1 MFVNSC
7 LPAEQAGMQ
16 AAGRGA
22 AHRDPL
28 GSPSAAEG
36 GEVKP
41 QMLDVINT
49 LRLAHVMSSDR
60 VFPEIP
66 KQTRRLHMTSSSRNY
81 RTIFGLG
88 SRRTALR
95 VSEAVCKAACVC
107 VCSHFVCWAWF
118 ACSPERNTGVWLR
131 WSVQPHTSLH
141 SRRSSVSGVSL
152 YAFNLS
158 VCLSWFRS
166 AQGRAV
172 WFISARSVFV
182 VSSTLTNLFV
192 PASIELRGKSMC
204 WPCQSEMIQVSLS
217 LSCTFG
223 TSCIV
228 GSDVNHDKLLVSQI
242 TSNNESLS
250 CC

>member
-95 VSEAVCKAACVC
+95 VSEAVCVCVFSFRLLGLVCVFTWEEHWGVTEVERAASHLTAQQTELRLWSQPLCFQSLCLSVLISLSTGPRGMIHFSQVC
-107 VCSHFVCWAWF
+107 VCCVEHFNKLICPSVDRIKGKVDVLTM
-118 ACSPERNTGVWLR
+118 SVRND
-131 WSVQPHTSLH
+131 
-141 SRRSSVSGVSL
+141 SGFTQLEL
-152 YAFNLS
+152 YF
-158 VCLSWFRS
+158 WY
-166 AQGRAV
+166 
-172 WFISARSVFV
+172 
-182 VSSTLTNLFV
+182 
-192 PASIELRGKSMC
+192 
-204 WPCQSEMIQVSLS
+204 
-217 LSCTFG
+217 
-223 TSCIV
+223 
-228 GSDVNHDKLLVSQI
+228 
-242 TSNNESLS
+242 
-250 CC
+250 